1 MTGNILFRFK
11 LDKKDSSQLMFGSVY
26 GIILKFLYIGM
37 FAFAVPFA
45 VLAVI
50 KEPGFII
57 FSFLFILLG
66 IIFGP
71 YVSWMKKY
79 HEVIYYDNDTLLL
92 KSVINF
98 IPNNFT
104 VNLKETAVIE
114 RENPLIAQ
122 ALLFKDYNG
131 KKRGRYNS
139 LLIMN
144 AEFNMLF
151 DLIRTRNSHIQI
163 KL

>member
-1 MTGNILFRFK
+1 MTENILFRFK

-26 GIILKFLYIGM
+26 GRIMKYIHIVM
-37 FAFAVPFA
+37 YLLAVPFA
-45 VLAVI
+45 VLAVV

-57 FSFLFILLG
+57 FSILFILLG
-66 IIFGP
+66 LLFGP
-71 YVSWMKKY
+71 YVNWMKKY
-79 HEVIYYDNDTLLL
+79 HEVVYYDNDTLLL
-92 KSVINF
+92 KSVINY

-104 VNLKETAVIE
+104 VNLKEIAVIE

-122 ALLFKDYNG
+122 ALLFKDYHG
-131 KKRGRYNS
+131 RKKGRYNS

-151 DLIRTRNSHIQI
+151 ELIRTRNAHIQI

>member
-1 MTGNILFRFK
+1 MTSNILFKFT
-11 LDKKDSSQLMFGSVY
+11 LDKKDSSQLMFGSIY
-26 GIILKFLYIGM
+26 GKIFKYLYLVM
-37 FAFAVPFA
+37 YVLAVPFA
-45 VLAVI
+45 VLAAT

-57 FSFLFILLG
+57 FSVLFILLG
-66 IIFGP
+66 LVFGP

-79 HEVIYYDNDTLLL
+79 HEVVYYDNDTLLL

-98 IPNNFT
+98 MPNNFT
-104 VNLKETAVIE
+104 VNLKEIAVIE

-122 ALLFKDYNG
+122 ALMFKDHNG

-144 AEFNMLF
+144 AEFNTLF
-151 DLIRTRNSHIQI
+151 QLIRTRNSHIQI